1 MGMSFEFATAM
12 QVIFGNGTVS
22 KIPQL
27 LQGKGQNIFL
37 VTGKNPLRAKFL
49 TENLEAEGFSVFS
62 FRVEKEPDTGMI
74 SNGAKL
80 AREMTCD
87 AVVGFGGGS
96 VIDSAKAIAALVPNK
111 GELPEYLEVIGQGKK
126 LKEKPLPFIAV
137 LTTAGTGAE
146 VTKNAVI
153 HSPEHHVKVSLR
165 SPLMFPDVAV
175 VDPELTLSMPP
186 EITATTGM
194 DALTHLLE
202 TFVSNQAN
210 PFIDMLCREGMRRI
224 SASIKKAF
232 DKGDDLKA
240 REDMAFAAMLGGM
253 ALANVKLGAVHGFA
267 GPMGGMFPVPHGAVC
282 AALLPP
288 VMDVNI
294 GAVKEQNHQQT
305 LAKYDEVAQIL
316 TGNSKARAADGIQWA
331 KDMVDYLKIPH
342 LSAFGLSVSDFPV
355 LVEKAKKA
363 SSMKGNPVLLSD
375 EQLMKILMNLNIL
388 NKPYLC
394 KNLNRL

>member
-1 MGMSFEFATAM
+1 MSFEFATAT

-137 LTTAGTGAE
+137 PTTAGTGAE

-175 VDPELTLSMPP
+175 VDPELTLSMSP

-202 TFVSNQAN
+202 TFVSNQSN
-210 PFIDMLCREGMRRI
+210 PFIDMFCREGMRRI
-224 SASIKKAF
+224 SASLKKVF

-240 REDMAFAAMLGGM
+240 REDMAFAALLGGM

-282 AALLPP
+282 AALLPA
-288 VMDVNI
+288 VMEVNLK
-294 GAVKEQNHQQT
+294 VLEEQKQQQI
-305 LAKYDEVAQIL
+305 LEKYDEVAQIL

-331 KDMVDYLKIPH
+331 KDMVNYLKIPR
-342 LSAFGLSVSDFPV
+342 LSLFGLSVSDFPV

-363 SSMKGNPVLLSD
+363 SSMKGNPVVLND
-375 EQLMKILMNLNIL
+375 DQLAEILE
-388 NKPYLC
+388 KSV
-394 KNLNRL
+394 

>member
-1 MGMSFEFATAM
+1 MGINFEFATAT

-27 LQGKGQNIFL
+27 LQGMGHNIFL
-37 VTGKNPLRAKFL
+37 VTGKNPLRANFL

-62 FRVEKEPDTGMI
+62 FRVEKEPDTEMI
-74 SNGAKL
+74 STGAKL
-80 AREMTCD
+80 ARETACD

-96 VIDSAKAIAALVPNK
+96 VIDSAKAIVALGPNK
-111 GELPEYLEVIGQGKK
+111 GELLDYLEVIGKGQK
-126 LKEKPLPFIAV
+126 LEEKPLPFIAV
-137 LTTAGTGAE
+137 PTTAGTGAE

-153 HSPEHHVKVSLR
+153 HSAEHHVKVSLR

-175 VDPELTLSMPP
+175 VDPELTLSIPP

-202 TFVSNQAN
+202 TFVSNQSN
-210 PFIDMLCREGMRRI
+210 PFIDTFCREGMRRI
-224 SASIKKAF
+224 SASLKKVYEN
-232 DKGDDLKA
+232 GNDLAA

-288 VMDVNI
+288 VMEINI
-294 GAVKEQNHQQT
+294 TVLEKQKQINSI
-305 LAKYDEVAQIL
+305 AKYLEVAQIL
-316 TGNSKARAADGIQWA
+316 TGNPDSKIEDGIRWA
-331 KDMVDYLKIPH
+331 EEMVKTLKIPT
-342 LSAFGLSVSDFPV
+342 LSTFGLSSSDFPV

-363 SSMKGNPVLLSD
+363 SSMKGNPVVLND
-375 EQLMKILMNLNIL
+375 GQLTEILAKSL
-388 NKPYLC
+388 
-394 KNLNRL
+394 

>member
-1 MGMSFEFATAM
+1 MGISFEFATAT

-27 LQGKGQNIFL
+27 LQKNGNKILL
-37 VTGKNPLRAKFL
+37 VTGKNPDRAKFL
-49 TENLEAEGFSVFS
+49 TENLEAEGFSVF
-62 FRVEKEPDTGMI
+62 FFQVEKEPDTSII

-87 AVVGFGGGS
+87 VVVGFGGGS
-96 VIDSAKAIAALVPNK
+96 VIDCAKAIAALVPNK
-111 GELPEYLEVIGQGKK
+111 GELLDYLEVIGKGQK
-126 LKEKPLPFIAV
+126 LEEKPFPFIAV
-137 LTTAGTGAE
+137 PTTAGTGAE

-153 HSPEHHVKVSLR
+153 HSAEYQVKVSLR

-175 VDPELTLSMPP
+175 IDPELTLSMPP

-210 PFIDMLCREGMRRI
+210 PFIDMFCREGMRRI
-224 SASIKKAF
+224 SASLKKVYEN
-232 DKGDDLKA
+232 GNDLQA

-288 VMDVNI
+288 VMEVNI
-294 GAVKEQNHQQT
+294 RALEDQKVFQT

-316 TGNSKARAADGIQWA
+316 TGNSKALAADGVQWA
-331 KDMVDYLKIPH
+331 KNMVDVLKIPH

-363 SSMKGNPVLLSD
+363 SSMKGNPVLLDD
-375 EQLMKILMNLNIL
+375 EQLMKILMNLNIGDEQ
-388 NKPYLC
+388 
-394 KNLNRL
+394 KNQI

>member
-1 MGMSFEFATAM
+1 MGMSFEFATAT

-137 LTTAGTGAE
+137 PTTAGTGAE

-175 VDPELTLSMPP
+175 VDPELTLSMSP

-202 TFVSNQAN
+202 TFVSNQSN
-210 PFIDMLCREGMRRI
+210 PFIDMFCREGMRRI
-224 SASIKKAF
+224 SASLKKVF

-240 REDMAFAAMLGGM
+240 REDMAFAALLGGM

-282 AALLPP
+282 AALLPA
-288 VMDVNI
+288 VMEVNLK
-294 GAVKEQNHQQT
+294 VLEEQKQQQI
-305 LAKYDEVAQIL
+305 LEKYDEVAQIL

-331 KDMVDYLKIPH
+331 KDMVNYLKIPR
-342 LSAFGLSVSDFPV
+342 LSLFGLSVSDFPV

-363 SSMKGNPVLLSD
+363 SSMKGNPVVLND
-375 EQLMKILMNLNIL
+375 DQLAEILE
-388 NKPYLC
+388 KSV
-394 KNLNRL
+394 

>member
-1 MGMSFEFATAM
+1 MGINFEFATATRI
-12 QVIFGNGTVS
+12 IFGNGTVS

-27 LQGKGQNIFL
+27 LQGMGHNIFL

-49 TENLEAEGFSVFS
+49 TECLEAEGYRLFHFQ
-62 FRVEKEPDTGMI
+62 VEKEPDTEMI
-74 SNGAKL
+74 SSGVQL
-80 AREMTCD
+80 ARENYCD

-111 GELPEYLEVIGQGKK
+111 GELLNYLEVIGLGKK
-126 LKEKPLPFIAV
+126 LEEKPLPFIAIP
-137 LTTAGTGAE
+137 TTAGTGAE
-146 VTKNAVI
+146 TTKNAVI
-153 HSPEHHVKVSLR
+153 HSPEHNVKVSLR
-165 SPLMFPDVAV
+165 SSLMFPDVAV
-175 VDPELTLSMPP
+175 VDPELTVSVPP

-210 PFIDMLCREGMRRI
+210 PFIDMFCREGMRRI
-224 SASIKKAF
+224 SASLKKAF
-232 DKGDDLKA
+232 DKGDDLSA
-240 REDMAFAAMLGGM
+240 RGDMAFAAMLGGM

-282 AALLPP
+282 AAVLPA

-294 GAVKEQNHQQT
+294 RAVKEQNHQQT

-331 KDMVDYLKIPH
+331 KDMVKYLKIPS
-342 LSAFGLSVSDFPV
+342 LSAFGLSVANFPI
-355 LVEKAKKA
+355 LVEKAKNA
-363 SSMKGNPVLLSD
+363 SSMKGNPVLLGD
-375 EQLMKILMNLNIL
+375 EQLMEILLNLNIR
-388 NKPYLC
+388 NDQKS
-394 KNLNRL
+394 

>member
-1 MGMSFEFATAM
+1 MGMSFEFATAT

-137 LTTAGTGAE
+137 PTTAGTGAE

-202 TFVSNQAN
+202 TFVSNQSN
-210 PFIDMLCREGMRRI
+210 PFIDMFCREGMRRI
-224 SASIKKAF
+224 SASLKKVF

-240 REDMAFAAMLGGM
+240 REDMAFAALLGGL

-282 AALLPP
+282 AALLPA
-288 VMDVNI
+288 VMEVNLK
-294 GAVKEQNHQQT
+294 VLEEQKQQQI
-305 LAKYDEVAQIL
+305 LEKYDEVAQIL

-331 KDMVDYLKIPH
+331 KDMVNYLKIPR
-342 LSAFGLSVSDFPV
+342 LSLFGLSVSDFPV

-363 SSMKGNPVLLSD
+363 SSMKGNPVVLND
-375 EQLMKILMNLNIL
+375 DQLTEILE
-388 NKPYLC
+388 KSV
-394 KNLNRL
+394 

>member
-1 MGMSFEFATAM
+1 MSFEFATAT

-27 LQGKGQNIFL
+27 LQGKGHNIFL
-37 VTGKNPLRAKFL
+37 VTGKNPLRVKFL

-62 FRVEKEPDTGMI
+62 FQVEKEPDTGMI

-137 LTTAGTGAE
+137 PTTAGTGAE

-153 HSPEHHVKVSLR
+153 HSPEHQVKVSLR

-202 TFVSNQAN
+202 TFVSNQSN
-210 PFIDMLCREGMRRI
+210 PFIDMFCREGMRRI
-224 SASIKKAF
+224 SASLKKVF

-240 REDMAFAAMLGGM
+240 REDMAFAALLGGM

-282 AALLPP
+282 AALLPA
-288 VMDVNI
+288 VMEVNLK
-294 GAVKEQNHQQT
+294 VLEEQKQQQI
-305 LAKYDEVAQIL
+305 LEKYDEVAQIL

-331 KDMVDYLKIPH
+331 KDMVNYLKIPR
-342 LSAFGLSVSDFPV
+342 LSLFGLSVSDFPV

-363 SSMKGNPVLLSD
+363 SSMKGNPVVLND
-375 EQLMKILMNLNIL
+375 GQLTEILA
-388 NKPYLC
+388 KSV
-394 KNLNRL
+394 